1 MDGHYSMPLA
11 EVKFRFPAGHPYIPV
26 HVLAKA
32 RDGGCI
38 SKIYAKLKN
47 FGDFFIIADFP
58 CLPVPYRSTG

>member
-38 SKIYAKLKN
+38 SKIYAKRKN
-47 FGDFFIIADFP
+47 FGDFFIIADQP
-58 CLPVPYRSTG
+58 